1 MDWFEVPPNDLERIQ
16 SINQSINQSLCLNS
30 NRIVVF
36 LRFLPKSLIVSTQGC
51 FGAFFTDFLDLSG
64 LLRLRARVGRDAIVF
79 TTENIYIIYRTNFHS
94 TVNNIYKKYTVIF
107 KRD

>member
-30 NRIVVF
+30 NRIF
-36 LRFLPKSLIVSTQGC
+36 LMLRFLPKSLIVSTQGC

-79 TTENIYIIYRTNFHS
+79 TTENIYIIYRTNFQL
-94 TVNNIYKKYTVIF
+94 TVNNIYKKYTVIC